1 MSLHELD
8 ILDEPTVETSSADQA
23 SLFPF
28 DESLLDLSDDEECP
42 NSLTIDGIQA
52 NLAESGS
59 GGGPCLPDDIAQ
71 IESLTFPS
79 PKNAVGLLGNAHPGT
94 GLDGA
99 SRKSAEGDSP
109 TWTLRPQ
116 TSSKLPI
123 KKLRGGSALE
133 VVCPTLCNTNMV
145 VCGAVSTV
153 PLATDTEQ
161 ACAAMTQVFAV
172 SQQDPSKIMW
182 SFSLTGVV
190 QRMRY
195 VPGQNIIFIAAGKAL
210 HSVRA
215 TSGGVSESV
224 HEAKPRAVA
233 RLSDHARDFC
243 VGHSFVAAG
252 GYAETVQIFDLRTS
266 AAMKSIPVHGTV
278 SSMCTKANDCNAREF
293 SWTTDDG
300 HFQLYDDRSGAIELE
315 YQVFWASDA
324 EVYAHGYIGTN
335 QVIIAGQHGVKTV
348 VDIRKRATSA
358 HMQHDA
364 SRIRHT
370 SQDRHVRNIG
380 GVRIHPTR
388 QACAFFG
395 ERIFSVWSYL
405 EEDDGST
412 SQTLR
417 GRGGNISATTSSP
430 QQPNESLFT
439 DGDFSSD
446 GRELWVTTSAGSI
459 QKYDVSDMSRITV

>member
-1 MSLHELD
+1 MSCVDLGFEPFRRDEAAASDELSQVADLAGLGLSTAALFRRKTSMSLHELD

-161 ACAAMTQVFAV
+161 ACAAMTQV
-172 SQQDPSKIMW
+172 
-182 SFSLTGVV
+182 
-190 QRMRY
+190 
-195 VPGQNIIFIAAGKAL
+195 
-210 HSVRA
+210 
-215 TSGGVSESV
+215 
-224 HEAKPRAVA
+224 
-233 RLSDHARDFC
+233 RL
-243 VGHSFVAAG
+243 
-252 GYAETVQIFDLRTS
+252 
-266 AAMKSIPVHGTV
+266 
-278 SSMCTKANDCNAREF
+278 
-293 SWTTDDG
+293 
-300 HFQLYDDRSGAIELE
+300 
-315 YQVFWASDA
+315 
-324 EVYAHGYIGTN
+324 
-335 QVIIAGQHGVKTV
+335 
-348 VDIRKRATSA
+348 
-358 HMQHDA
+358 
-364 SRIRHT
+364 
-370 SQDRHVRNIG
+370 
-380 GVRIHPTR
+380 
-388 QACAFFG
+388 
-395 ERIFSVWSYL
+395 
-405 EEDDGST
+405 
-412 SQTLR
+412 
-417 GRGGNISATTSSP
+417 
-430 QQPNESLFT
+430 PNL
-439 DGDFSSD
+439 
-446 GRELWVTTSAGSI
+446 
-459 QKYDVSDMSRITV
+459 